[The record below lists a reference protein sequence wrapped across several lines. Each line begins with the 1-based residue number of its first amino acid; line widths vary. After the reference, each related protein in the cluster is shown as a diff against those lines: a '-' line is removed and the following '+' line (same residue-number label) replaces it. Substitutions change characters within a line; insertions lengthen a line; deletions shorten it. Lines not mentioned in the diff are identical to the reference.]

1 VLVSLG
7 LLIPWIKIRMAK
19 YKASRTEFLAKDM
32 AGISAIEQSDTTA
45 IGEELGDIFDLDIG
59 L

>member
-1 VLVSLG
+1 MV
-7 LLIPWIKIRMAK
+7 PWVKIRMAR

-32 AGISAIEQSDTTA
+32 AGIEAIEQSDQSA
-45 IGEELGDIFDLDIG
+45 IGEELGDIFDIDIG